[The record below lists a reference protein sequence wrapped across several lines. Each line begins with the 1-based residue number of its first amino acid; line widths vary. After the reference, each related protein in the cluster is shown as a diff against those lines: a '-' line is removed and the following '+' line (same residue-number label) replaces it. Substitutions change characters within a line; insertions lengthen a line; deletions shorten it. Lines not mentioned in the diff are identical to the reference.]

1 MANRTTK
8 KKPSGTNQ
16 RDRYYEQTVVR
27 PASRLIAAIE
37 KKANAANP
45 AAR

>member
-1 MANRTTK
+1 MANSTK
-8 KKPSGTNQ
+8 KKPSAKTL

-37 KKANAANP
+37 KKANAAKP